1 MAEIA
6 VCGCDDLPRVYGL
19 AFEGKL
25 QSNYRVG
32 RVYAERQAIYK
43 EGNPES
49 VSIQL
54 PKTSSVPP
62 PSVAVYSR
70 KHFDMI
76 YGRLWPR
83 VESVSDQEDILR

>member
-25 QSNYRVG
+25 RSNYREG
-32 RVYAERQAIYK
+32 GVYAESQAIYREGK
-43 EGNPES
+43 EI

-62 PSVAVYSR
+62 PSVGVYSR
-70 KHFDMI
+70 KHFDII
-76 YGRLWPR
+76 YRRLWPR
-83 VESVSDQEDILR
+83 VESV